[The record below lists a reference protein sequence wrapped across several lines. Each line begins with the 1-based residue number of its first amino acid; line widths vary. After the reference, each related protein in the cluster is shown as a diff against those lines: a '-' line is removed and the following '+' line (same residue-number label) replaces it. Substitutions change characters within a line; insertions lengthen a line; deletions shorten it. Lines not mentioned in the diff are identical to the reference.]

1 MRKFYLTTLIALFAF
16 FSASK
21 AQTLPCSAAFQYVYT
36 GLTVSFY
43 PAVIGDS
50 INTNHHWQFGDGTG
64 ATVPAPAHAYLT
76 GGVYTVKHKIV
87 RFNSAG
93 AIICQDSATMVI
105 TLQNIAPCNM
115 QANFTLTHVPNTWNV
130 VICQNTSVNA
140 AATDTVRWTFGDS
153 TPAMYGQTVTHQYAN
168 PGTYNICIR
177 ISRAVP
183 LGTAPCVR
191 ELCQTVVISNTS
203 TLCNMQASFT
213 VTHVPN
219 TWNVVVGQNTSVNAA
234 ATDTVRWNFGDG
246 TPAMYGQTVTH
257 QYANPGTYNV
267 CIRISRAVP
276 PGAAPCV
283 RELCQTVVISN
294 TTPLCNL
301 QASFVNH
308 RDSLDW
314 RKYYF
319 NNTTPYFLPSD
330 SIRWTFGDGTSATG
344 IVNPVHVYANA
355 GTYNVCL
362 RVKRNVS
369 AAPAP
374 CVSEICYT
382 VVVTAPTANNCTLQ
396 AASFNHYRS
405 TTNWH
410 AVYFVNTTGNILPTD
425 SVRWTFGDGTPAAL
439 TMNAT
444 HTYSQAGTYNVCL
457 RVKRVIPGSTVACV
471 REYCKWIVVDSTS
484 NTPTA
489 CTYYVDFASMLDSA
503 NHSLVHFNNLAYQF
517 AGANATWNFGDGT
530 TGAGWNTQH
539 LYNAPGVY
547 NVCLRIQ
554 YPNGCVR
561 EKCKVIQVP
570 SPAGTTC
577 TLQPYPNPVQNQVS
591 LSLSLAQPQIIYS
604 RIFNASNVIVRQQ
617 QQNGVAGFNT
627 ITFFNIGNLPAGIY
641 RIVLN
646 YGSHECHGTFVKY

>member
-1 MRKFYLTTLIALFAF
+1 MAFIHNHPFENCILKINIKSFRMRKFYLTTLIALFAF
-16 FSASK
+16 FSATK
-21 AQTLPCSAAFQYVYT
+21 AQTLPCSAAFQYVNT
-36 GLTVSFY
+36 GLIVSFY

-64 ATVPAPAHAYLT
+64 ATIPAPVHTYLT
-76 GGVYTVKHKIV
+76 GGVYTIKHKIV

-93 AIICQDSATMVI
+93 SIICQDSATMVI
-105 TLQNIAPCNM
+105 TLQNTAACNI
-115 QANFTLTHVPNTWNV
+115 QANFTVTHAPNTWNV
-130 VICQNTSVNA
+130 IICQNTSINA
-140 AATDTVRWTFGDS
+140 AATDTVRWNFGDG
-153 TPAMYGQTVTHQYAN
+153 TPLMYGQTVTHQYAN
-168 PGTYNICIR
+168 PGTYNI
-177 ISRAVP
+177 
-183 LGTAPCVR
+183 
-191 ELCQTVVISNTS
+191 
-203 TLCNMQASFT
+203 
-213 VTHVPN
+213 
-219 TWNVVVGQNTSVNAA
+219 
-234 ATDTVRWNFGDG
+234 
-246 TPAMYGQTVTH
+246 
-257 QYANPGTYNV
+257 

-294 TTPLCNL
+294 TTQLCNL

-591 LSLSLAQPQIIYS
+591 VSLSLAQPQIIYS

-617 QQNGVAGFNT
+617 QQNGVVGFNT